1 MALIGQAVMINWSNV
16 PVEHRDEYYEWHDR
30 EHMAGRLTVPGFKR
44 GRRHI
49 ALDANRDI
57 FNLYEVEDLA
67 VLTSGPYTAL
77 TQNPTEATRRV
88 GKVIVDAIRA
98 LANVK
103 FTTGVGVG
111 GFVHTLRFD
120 AIAGRGDTL
129 TVSLAKTELPR
140 LAMRPGVVAVHL
152 CVADHAASTVVT
164 TERKGRPTE
173 VPNWSVIIEGTS
185 MDAASAAGESLRD
198 DMLAGLGASGP
209 AARGTYVLQRLVMR
223 HDVA

>member
-1 MALIGQAVMINWSNV
+1 MALIGHAVMINWSNV
-16 PVEHRDEYYEWHDR
+16 PLEHRDAYYEWHDR

-49 ALDANRDI
+49 ALDADRDI
-57 FNLYEVEDLA
+57 FNIYEVEDLA

-77 TQNPTEATRRV
+77 TRNPTEATRRV

-98 LANVK
+98 LAQVK
-103 FTTGVGVG
+103 FTMGVGVG

-120 AIAGRGDTL
+120 AIAGRGDAL
-129 TVSLAKTELPR
+129 TASLAANELPS

-185 MDAASAAGESLRD
+185 MEAANAAGESLRD
-198 DMLAGLGASGP
+198 DMLAGLGVRGP